1 MNRIAAVTTGNEE
14 ERASSKSRMV
24 TTLLVFFLGIFGA
37 HRFYLGKK
45 VTAVV
50 MLLLAIFGIVS
61 YVFSLTLLHDSA
73 FSIWVGIAILAGL
86 ASLLAVSI
94 WALIDFILVVSGRMK
109 DENGGI
115 IKRWKQRGN

>member
-1 MNRIAAVTTGNEE
+1 
-14 ERASSKSRMV
+14 MV